1 MKAPTDGLLDSR
13 YLLNL
18 SDMGAEMTR
27 QMRLEADAFD
37 LDEFMH
43 KVSHIIRKR
52 TNLSENQMDTHS
64 IYWSDWTEL
73 C

>member
-52 TNLSENQMDTHS
+52 TNLSENQMDTDLSLIH
-64 IYWSDWTEL
+64 I
-73 C
+73 